1 MFQPIFLIKLN
12 IHTQT
17 RTNYIHH
24 LNRLKALNLTVTRRK
39 QIQLYD
45 TGLGGGTVE
54 ETYEK
59 KSKNRI
65 I

>member
-1 MFQPIFLIKLN
+1 MQARAFT
-12 IHTQT
+12 HTQT
-17 RTNYIHH
+17 GTNYIHH

-39 QIQLYD
+39 QIQLYN

-59 KSKNRI
+59 KQKQK
-65 I
+65 

>member
-1 MFQPIFLIKLN
+1 MKLN
-12 IHTQT
+12 IHMQTRTFTHTQT
-17 RTNYIHH
+17 RTNYRHH
-24 LNRLKALNLTVTRRK
+24 LNRLKAPNLTVTRRK

-59 KSKNRI
+59 KQKQK
-65 I
+65 